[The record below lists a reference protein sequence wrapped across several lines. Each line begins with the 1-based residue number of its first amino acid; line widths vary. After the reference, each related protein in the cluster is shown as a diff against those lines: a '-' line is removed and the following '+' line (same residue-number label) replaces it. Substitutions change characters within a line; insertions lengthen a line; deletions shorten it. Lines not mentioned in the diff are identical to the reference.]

1 MSSFKEIIKGDTP
14 VLVDFFADWCGPCQT
29 MNPIIDEIKSHYG
42 EKLRVLKINVDKNQA
57 AAQKYKVRGVPTFLL
72 FKNGEINWRSAGIHS
87 RADLNLLLIKRF
99 NHVLVYHHVLFSI
112 TFTLWM
118 NVSVRNTS

>member
-1 MSSFKEIIKGDTP
+1 MSSFKDIIKGDIP
-14 VLVDFFADWCGPCQT
+14 VLVDFHADWCGPCQT
-29 MNPIIDEIKSHYG
+29 MNPIIDEIKSLYG

-87 RADLNLLLIKRF
+87 RADLKAVIDKAL
-99 NHVLVYHHVLFSI
+99 
-112 TFTLWM
+112 
-118 NVSVRNTS
+118 